1 VRVYGLAEGP
11 QLGAVKVF
19 VQSGNELLIGGD
31 RGVAIQRGER
41 FRRLI
46 LNDESP
52 LSGVTGLVVAADG
65 DLWLNGSMGIVRVPK
80 VELSAFLA
88 NTEYKPNF
96 ELFDYHD
103 GVQGLASPIA
113 GLGSALQGPDGK
125 LYFTTRNN
133 LYWID
138 PGAIRRNKIAPSVTI
153 DEVRSDAR
161 SIAWPSEPFE
171 LQPNP
176 QTVQIRYEGGSL
188 WIPDRVRFRY
198 RLDNYDKDWV
208 DAGARRE
215 AFYSKLPPGSYTFH
229 VIAVNDAGV
238 WNNTGA
244 TVSFSVAP
252 TLVQKAWFRIGVLLT
267 LIALAILVF
276 RVRLNLSRR
285 RLSNEMFRILEERQR
300 IARDL
305 HDTLLQS
312 MQSLMFKF
320 AVATEKLDTDDP
332 IRPIFEATLEQS
344 DQVLL

>member
-1 VRVYGLAEGP
+1 
-11 QLGAVKVF
+11 
-19 VQSGNELLIGGD
+19 
-31 RGVAIQRGER
+31 
-41 FRRLI
+41 
-46 LNDESP
+46 
-52 LSGVTGLVVAADG
+52 
-65 DLWLNGSMGIVRVPK
+65 
-80 VELSAFLA
+80 
-88 NTEYKPNF
+88 
-96 ELFDYHD
+96 
-103 GVQGLASPIA
+103 
-113 GLGSALQGPDGK
+113 
-125 LYFTTRNN
+125 
-133 LYWID
+133 
-138 PGAIRRNKIAPSVTI
+138 
-153 DEVRSDAR
+153 
-161 SIAWPSEPFE
+161 
-171 LQPNP
+171 
-176 QTVQIRYEGGSL
+176 
-188 WIPDRVRFRY
+188 
-198 RLDNYDKDWV
+198 LDNYDKDWV

-252 TLVQKAWFRIGVLLT
+252 TLVQKAWFRIGILLT

-332 IRPIFEATLEQS
+332 VRPIFEATLEQS
-344 DQVLL
+344 DQVLLEGRHLIISLHSKEEPSNVLLDSLRKIGEELRPESPVTQFVAESHGIERQLGSIANHELCAIGREALTNAFRHANAAHVRLTLNTTSTELTLIVRDDGCGIDEEILEQGYRPGHRGLLNIRERAERLGANYSLRSSPEVGTTMEVIVPGYIAYSNAPSDLRTKIAAIWPMLR